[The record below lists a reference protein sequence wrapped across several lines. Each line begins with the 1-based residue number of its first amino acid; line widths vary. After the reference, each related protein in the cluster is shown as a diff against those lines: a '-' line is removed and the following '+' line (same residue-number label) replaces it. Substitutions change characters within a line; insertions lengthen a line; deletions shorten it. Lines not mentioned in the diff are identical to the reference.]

1 VAIAVSR
8 DGSTVAAALTA
19 VRDALDERRL
29 IITGTPDLSTL
40 AGVRAGTIGVTLC
53 TKKQRDEHQPL
64 EIMVEKGRCYSP
76 KVGEAPLPLP

>member
-8 DGSTVAAALTA
+8 DGSPAAAALTA

-40 AGVRAGTIGVTLC
+40 AGVRAGTIGVTL
-53 TKKQRDEHQPL
+53 
-64 EIMVEKGRCYSP
+64 
-76 KVGEAPLPLP
+76 

>member
-8 DGSTVAAALTA
+8 DGSPVAAALTA

-40 AGVRAGTIGVTLC
+40 AGVREGMIGVTLR

-64 EIMVEKGRCYSP
+64 EIMVGKGRCYSP
-76 KVGEAPLPLP
+76 QVGEAPLPLP